1 MSSSGGS
8 IDGLLWLEQ
17 SVQAKEEIRE
27 NDQKKGREGSGMTS
41 GLTREEALAL
51 LRTYNKEQF
60 HILHGLTVEGVMRWY
75 AKELGFGDEEEYWGI
90 TGLLHDI
97 DFEQWPEEHCKKAP
111 ELLRE
116 AGVGEDM
123 IRSICSHGYGLCC
136 DVCPEHLME
145 KVLFAAD
152 ELTGLIGAAARM
164 RPSKSVMDMEVSSL
178 KKKFKDKRFAA
189 GCSRD
194 VIKDGCQRL
203 GWELDDLFAKTI
215 EAMRSC
221 EETVAQELETLA

>member
-1 MSSSGGS
+1 
-8 IDGLLWLEQ
+8 
-17 SVQAKEEIRE
+17 
-27 NDQKKGREGSGMTS
+27 MTS
-41 GLTREEALAL
+41 ALTREEALEL
-51 LRTYNKEQF
+51 LRKYNKEPF

-90 TGLLHDI
+90 VGLLHDI

-111 ELLRE
+111 ELLKE

-123 IRSICSHGYGLCC
+123 IRSICSHGYG
-136 DVCPEHLME
+136 ME

-194 VIKDGCQRL
+194 VIKDGSQRL
-203 GWELDDLFAKTI
+203 GWELDALFAKTI

-221 EETVAQELETLA
+221 EERVAQEMESTS

>member
-1 MSSSGGS
+1 
-8 IDGLLWLEQ
+8 
-17 SVQAKEEIRE
+17 
-27 NDQKKGREGSGMTS
+27 MTS
-41 GLTREEALAL
+41 ALTREEALEL
-51 LRTYNKEQF
+51 LRKYNKEPF

-90 TGLLHDI
+90 VGLLHDI

-111 ELLRE
+111 ELLKE

-123 IRSICSHGYGLCC
+123 IRSICSHGYGICS
-136 DVCPEHLME
+136 DICPEHEME

-164 RPSKSVMDMEVSSL
+164 RPSKSVRDMEVCSL
-178 KKKFKDKRFAA
+178 KKKFQDKRFAA

-194 VIKDGCQRL
+194 VIKDGSQRL
-203 GWELDDLFAKTI
+203 GWELDALFAKTI

-221 EETVAQELETLA
+221 EERVAQEMESTS